1 MPVDH
6 SGPDSIHGHVWN
18 SPANEQFTCT
28 QVRDYA
34 VSEDLLFGFEF
45 GAV

>member
-1 MPVDH
+1 MDYRLCRW
-6 SGPDSIHGHVWN
+6 II
-18 SPANEQFTCT
+18 PARIEFAGQRAVPCT